1 VLVVLVMSRLRRHS
15 QKKVVLPVKGGGG
28 GLLLSPFG
36 SVGIVDFQRETTTRI
51 FFVWQRKAKRPK
63 ISLSKK
69 EAKKG
74 DHKRERKKVLANFFL
89 YSLFRGLLV

>member
-1 VLVVLVMSRLRRHS
+1 MSRLRRHS
-15 QKKVVLPVKGGGG
+15 QKKVVLPVKGGGGG

-36 SVGIVDFQRETTTRI
+36 SVGIVDFQRETTTQI
-51 FFVWQRKAKRPK
+51 FFVWQRKATTTKK
-63 ISLSKK
+63 NISLSKK

-74 DHKRERKKVLANFFL
+74 DHKRERKKVLANFFV